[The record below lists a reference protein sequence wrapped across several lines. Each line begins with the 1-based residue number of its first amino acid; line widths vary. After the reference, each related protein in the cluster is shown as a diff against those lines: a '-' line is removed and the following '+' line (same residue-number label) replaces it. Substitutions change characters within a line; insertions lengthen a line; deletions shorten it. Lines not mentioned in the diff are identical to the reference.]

1 MYLHSYSIRRSDR
14 IRTVAVSPMA
24 VKTVTVPEMTDQ
36 KTDSG
41 SAGNVRL
48 ESSSPGNWPV
58 RLVTGIES
66 IGYRNFEAII

>member
-1 MYLHSYSIRRSDR
+1 
-14 IRTVAVSPMA
+14 MA

-36 KTDSG
+36 KADSG